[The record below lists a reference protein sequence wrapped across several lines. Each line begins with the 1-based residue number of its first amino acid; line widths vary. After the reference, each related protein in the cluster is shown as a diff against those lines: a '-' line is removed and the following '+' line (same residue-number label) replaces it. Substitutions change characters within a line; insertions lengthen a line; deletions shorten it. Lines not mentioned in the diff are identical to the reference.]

1 MLIWLL
7 CGAAVFVIAV
17 MGRIIVSSASSG
29 RTAGSPS
36 LLTSTLMQCPTQ
48 HVYNTEELNDHS
60 YQNDQSHMLVAIRGE
75 VFDFSSFA
83 PHHFPGPSVI
93 PTVSFL
99 FPRMLSVIVYKLLTR
114 NIRRRRSR
122 SWAARI

>member
-17 MGRIIVSSASSG
+17 MGRIIVSFASS
-29 RTAGSPS
+29 RPDRWFS
-36 LLTSTLMQCPTQ
+36 LLTDLKLVQCPTQ

-99 FPRMLSVIVYKLLTR
+99 SLRAHFLHGE
-114 NIRRRRSR
+114 
-122 SWAARI
+122 

>member
-29 RTAGSPS
+29 RTTVS
-36 LLTSTLMQCPTQ
+36 LLTELERVQCPTQ

-99 FPRMLSVIVYKLLTR
+99 FPRTLSAMVYTLLT
-114 NIRRRRSR
+114 
-122 SWAARI
+122 